1 MYLHNLF
8 FILKVQEIMMLGAFF
23 INSSKRHLPNSM
35 QADRHYSDS
44 WLHLFTVI
52 STMMR
57 KGYADMLWDIKSP
70 TIQRN
75 FDHPTRYS
83 ENNVL

>member
-1 MYLHNLF
+1 
-8 FILKVQEIMMLGAFF
+8 MMLGAFF

-57 KGYADMLWDIKSP
+57 KGYVIIYMLWDELSYNAILTDLLNMIKMMH
-70 TIQRN
+70 N
-75 FDHPTRYS
+75 D
-83 ENNVL
+83 EL

>member
-1 MYLHNLF
+1 MYLYNPL

-57 KGYADMLWDIKSP
+57 KGYVIIYMLSDEIWTILLDIIKN
-70 TIQRN
+70 IA
-75 FDHPTRYS
+75 
-83 ENNVL
+83 L